1 MTTPAKPSEPKQKE
15 LRPAND
21 GIKANI
27 RGRYW
32 FLIFAVS
39 FLMLH
44 INEMTDTRSSGYLV
58 LVVIVSCVPL
68 AFGAWILA
76 ACFLAKSLGGIIRSI
91 IDRYFGPELL
101 YGKDDDYQ
109 KIQATPG
116 TSLCRA
122 VYVLFALALTGG
134 ICVSATSPVSSQVAI
149 LLVMIAFTLVSIAR
163 FIPVLT
169 RFRKAKPGKAGTD
182 STAVE
187 SGSAAEEPTYLDE
200 LFK

>member
-15 LRPAND
+15 LRPASD

-58 LVVIVSCVPL
+58 LAGIVSCVPL

-101 YGKDDDYQ
+101 YSKDGYRD
-109 KIQATPG
+109 IQATPG

-122 VYVLFALALTGG
+122 TYVLFALALTGG
-134 ICVSATSPVSSQVAI
+134 ICVGATSPVSSQVAI
-149 LLVMIAFTLVSIAR
+149 LLVMVAFTLVSVSR